1 MPPWKQETIP
11 MRDPN
16 CNASLATKPKKLPL
30 RTQLFQHLQNHTGV
44 YSPAGQPFLVFH
56 PSGTSDNAGAFLL
69 PVNSSTFRQHWLNL
83 QLQSGNP
90 IPSATT
96 LRDATRALESKV
108 FANSVGIAPVP
119 THIRLAWDRFSEPPS
134 IVLALDTLHAR
145 HITITQN
152 AWTPASTPNG
162 FVYHPVQQPLPDPV
176 ESDEPEPILRKFQA
190 LLRLDDPNF
199 ETLQSWLL
207 TALQPAKD
215 PAFHD
220 YPILNFTGPPDSGK
234 TVAAKLITKL
244 IDPTGTPLHSL
255 PTTERRLH
263 ILASTHHLIAIDH
276 PGRLSPEHSRR
287 LERLAGGIASTY
299 RHYEGMLVRPILLTT
314 REPRETKHLAA
325 KVVDVEF
332 EPVTNP
338 RTQAEILRE
347 FEALQPELLGA
358 LLTLL
363 ARQFEHPQPCRPNR
377 KEKNQKIVES
387 VTALLNQHDGYWV
400 GTATE
405 LVQAASLP
413 ISPKAIG
420 QFLRY
425 EDHPMF
431 EVEFNP
437 TRTRRL
443 IALIRL

>member
-1 MPPWKQETIP
+1 

-30 RTQLFQHLQNHTGV
+30 CTQLFQHLQNHTGV

-119 THIRLAWDRFSEPPS
+119 THIRLAWDCFSEPPS

-152 AWTPASTPNG
+152 HWTPASTPNG

-176 ESDEPEPILRKFQA
+176 KADEPELILRKFQT

-199 ETLQSWLL
+199 QTLQSWLL

-234 TVAAKLITKL
+234 TVAAKLTS
-244 IDPTGTPLHSL
+244 PNSSTPPARRSIPSRPPSAGSTSSPP
-255 PTTERRLH
+255 PTTSSPSTTPA
-263 ILASTHHLIAIDH
+263 ASTPNTPADSND
-276 PGRLSPEHSRR
+276 SPPVSPP
-287 LERLAGGIASTY
+287 
-299 RHYEGMLVRPILLTT
+299 PIVTT
-314 REPRETKHLAA
+314 
-325 KVVDVEF
+325 
-332 EPVTNP
+332 
-338 RTQAEILRE
+338 
-347 FEALQPELLGA
+347 
-358 LLTLL
+358 
-363 ARQFEHPQPCRPNR
+363 
-377 KEKNQKIVES
+377 
-387 VTALLNQHDGYWV
+387 
-400 GTATE
+400 
-405 LVQAASLP
+405 
-413 ISPKAIG
+413 KAC
-420 QFLRY
+420 
-425 EDHPMF
+425 
-431 EVEFNP
+431 
-437 TRTRRL
+437 
-443 IALIRL
+443 